1 MQMRLK
7 RVLRGFFAGAAF
19 SLLLSSAFAE
29 GCKNLLTLK
38 IAEVYNSKV
47 GIGSVNEFDRY
58 LYARRNDAH
67 RDDFL
72 YIKPVRNVIENSPF
86 GEKYQ
91 EILHKVSDPVK
102 YHWTEA
108 LLSNLEIYHRVQKVE
123 NYASWINF
131 IASSR
136 SIELSHRLYEGFYAL
151 SILKTMNVT
160 VSFEPGRGFFSLPT
174 DKNATKSMDL
184 RLTDSLTKK
193 VVAYREVKRVQS
205 SQNVFGAVKS
215 SFAKAD
221 FALTRLR
228 EKVELSAVLFI
239 EGELFDHNV
248 VEGMTEADFY
258 PIAIKRILYEYS
270 IRRPASLDAI
280 LVIHL
285 KLNRFTKIYQLPDGS
300 TQIEEGKFF

>member
-1 MQMRLK
+1 MRLK
-7 RVLRGFFAGAAF
+7 RVLKRVLGWAAF
-19 SLLLSSAFAE
+19 SLLFSYASAE
-29 GCKNLLTLK
+29 NCRNLLTQK
-38 IAEVYNSKV
+38 ISEVYHSKIGV
-47 GIGSVNEFDRY
+47 GPVAEFDRY
-58 LYARRNDAH
+58 RYARKNDVH
-67 RDDFL
+67 REDFL
-72 YIKPVRNVIENSPF
+72 HIKTIRYVIENSPF

-91 EILHKVSDPVK
+91 EILDKVSDPVK

-151 SILKTMNVT
+151 SILKSMNVI

-184 RLTDSLTKK
+184 RLTDSLTRK

-205 SQNVFGAVKS
+205 SQNIFGAVKS

-221 FALTRLR
+221 FALTRLK

-248 VEGMTEADFY
+248 VEGMSEADFY

-285 KLNRFTKIYQLPDGS
+285 KLNRFTKIYQLEDGS
-300 TQIEEGKFF
+300 THIEEGTFF

>member
-1 MQMRLK
+1 MRLK
-7 RVLRGFFAGAAF
+7 RVLRGLFLWAAI
-19 SLLLSSAFAE
+19 SLLLSSAAFAE
-29 GCKNLLTLK
+29 DCKNLLNLK
-38 IAEVYNSKV
+38 IAEVYNSKTGV
-47 GIGSVNEFDRY
+47 GPVTEFDRY
-58 LYARRNDAH
+58 VYAKSNGSH
-67 RDDFL
+67 REDFL
-72 YIKPVRNVIENSPF
+72 HIKPVRYVIENSPF
-86 GEKYQ
+86 GDKYQ
-91 EILHKVSDPVK
+91 EILDKVSDPVK

-108 LLSNLEIYHRVQKVE
+108 LLSNLEVYHRVQKVE

-174 DKNATKSMDL
+174 DKNSTKSMDL
-184 RLTDSLTKK
+184 RLTDSLTRK

-221 FALTRLR
+221 FALTRLK

-239 EGELFDHNV
+239 EGDLLDHNV
-248 VEGMTEADFY
+248 ADGMTEADFY
-258 PIAIKRILYEYS
+258 PIAIKRILYEFS

-285 KLNRFTKIYQLPDGS
+285 KLNRFTKIYQLPDGQ
-300 TQIEEGKFF
+300 TQVEHGTFF

>member
-1 MQMRLK
+1 MRLK
-7 RVLRGFFAGAAF
+7 RVLRGLFVWAAI
-19 SLLLSSAFAE
+19 SLLLSSAAFAE

-38 IAEVYNSKV
+38 IAEVYNSKTGV
-47 GIGSVNEFDRY
+47 GPVTEFDRY
-58 LYARRNDAH
+58 VYAKSNGSH
-67 RDDFL
+67 REDFL
-72 YIKPVRNVIENSPF
+72 HIKPVRYVIENSPF
-86 GEKYQ
+86 GDKYQ
-91 EILHKVSDPVK
+91 EILDKVSDPVK

-108 LLSNLEIYHRVQKVE
+108 LLSNLEVYHRVQKVE

-174 DKNATKSMDL
+174 DKNSTKSMDL
-184 RLTDSLTKK
+184 RLTDSLTRK

-221 FALTRLR
+221 FALTRLK

-239 EGELFDHNV
+239 EGDLLDHNV
-248 VEGMTEADFY
+248 ADGMTEADFY
-258 PIAIKRILYEYS
+258 PIAIKRILYEFS

-285 KLNRFTKIYQLPDGS
+285 KLNRFTKIYQLPDGQ
-300 TQIEEGKFF
+300 TQVEHGTFF

>member
-1 MQMRLK
+1 MRLK
-7 RVLRGFFAGAAF
+7 RVLKGFLSGAAF
-19 SLLLSSAFAE
+19 ALLVSFGSAE
-29 GCKNLLTLK
+29 GCKNLLTQK
-38 IAEVYNSKV
+38 IAEVYHSQSGLGTV
-47 GIGSVNEFDRY
+47 AEFDRY
-58 LYARRNDAH
+58 RYAKKNAAPGE
-67 RDDFL
+67 DFL
-72 YIKPVRNVIENSPF
+72 YIKPIRYVIENSPF

-91 EILHKVSDPVK
+91 EILDKVSDPVK

-123 NYASWINF
+123 NYASWVNF

-151 SILKTMNVT
+151 SILKTMNVM

-184 RLTDSLTKK
+184 RLTDSLTRK

-221 FALTRLR
+221 FALTRLK

-258 PIAIKRILYEYS
+258 PIAIKRIIYEYS

-300 TQIEEGKFF
+300 TQIEEGTFF